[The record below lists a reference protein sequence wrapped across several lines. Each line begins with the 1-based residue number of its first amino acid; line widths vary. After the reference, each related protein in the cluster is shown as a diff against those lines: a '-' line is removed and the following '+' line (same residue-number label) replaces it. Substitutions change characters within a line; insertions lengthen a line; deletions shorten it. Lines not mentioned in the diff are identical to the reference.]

1 MLQDTALALLSA
13 GNSIFLT
20 GEPGSGKTHVVNKY
34 TAYLRA
40 KQIPFAVTASTGIAA
55 THISGM
61 TIHAWSGI
69 GVDRFLDEEEIK
81 KRASKGYIAKRIKKA
96 RVLIIDEISMLDG
109 RLLTLIETMC
119 RVAKKSQLPF
129 GGLQVVLVGDFFQL
143 PPIAEKGQAVQ
154 YVFESA
160 AWQRL
165 QPKVCYLHEQYRQED
180 ETFLQLL
187 QALRQGKIDESHYDT
202 LQNQVITEGEVP
214 DTITKLYAHN
224 VDVDKINQEELDALG
239 GGKNRYQMKEK
250 GPERIVAGLKR
261 TCLSPEFLELKIGA
275 LVMFTKNNQPQ
286 GYVNGTQGTVVGFDA
301 VSKLP
306 IVKTKK
312 GKKVSVTPLDWDLYD
327 GEVLLAT
334 LTQLPLRL
342 AWAMTIHKSQGVS
355 LDSAAIDLS
364 KVFEYGQGYVALSRV
379 RTLAGLH
386 LVGINNK
393 ALEVNPHII
402 NRDTEFQQDSYR
414 EEQIYAT
421 QSEEVRKQQRE
432 NFVRITKSTQ

>member
-1 MLQDTALALLSA
+1 MLQETALALLRA
-13 GNSIFLT
+13 GNNVFLT
-20 GEPGSGKTHVVNKY
+20 GEPGAGKTHVINQY
-34 TAYLRA
+34 TAYLRV

-69 GVDRFLDEEEIK
+69 GLNRDLDEEEIK
-81 KRASKGYIAKRIKKA
+81 KRASRGYIAKRIKKA

-119 RVAKKSQLPF
+119 RVARRSQLPF

-143 PPIAEKGQAVQ
+143 PPIAEKGEAVQ

-187 QALRQGKIDESHYDT
+187 QALRQGKINESHYDT
-202 LQNQVITEGEVP
+202 LQNQIIQGDEVP

-224 VDVDKINQEELDALG
+224 MDVDKINQAELDALA
-239 GGKNRYQMKEK
+239 GGKNRYRMKEK
-250 GPERIVAGLKR
+250 GAEKVLTGLKR
-261 TCLSPEFLELKIGA
+261 SCLSPESLELKIGA

-286 GYVNGTQGTVVGFDA
+286 GYVNGTQGIVVGFDL
-301 VSKLP
+301 VTKFP
-306 IVKTKK
+306 IIKTKQ
-312 GKKVSVTPLDWDLYD
+312 GKKIAVTPLDWDLYD

-355 LDSAAIDLS
+355 LDSAVMDLS

-379 RTLAGLH
+379 RSLAGLH

-393 ALEVNPHII
+393 ALQVNPHII
-402 NRDTEFQQDSYR
+402 NRDQEFQQDSYR

-421 QSEEVRKQQRE
+421 QSDETKKQQAA
-432 NFVRITKSTQ
+432 NFILIAKSKQ